1 MNDCLCKNIFFKSN
15 NELPSSGVAVKK
27 DSFVSINLQLILL
40 RGFTKVILLSSNK
53 AQWSKKGDV
62 DSISIPQIQKGLI
75 QFWKLWLNLYSRRWL
90 SPRRS
95 RVISLIP
102 LWLLQSKTKLLVVG
116 LINLRI
122 LLLKIKKN
130 FQCSKW

>member
-75 QFWKLWLNLYSRRWL
+75 QF
-90 SPRRS
+90 
-95 RVISLIP
+95 
-102 LWLLQSKTKLLVVG
+102 
-116 LINLRI
+116 
-122 LLLKIKKN
+122 
-130 FQCSKW
+130 

>member
-15 NELPSSGVAVKK
+15 NELPSSSVAVKK

-95 RVISLIP
+95 RVISLVP
-102 LWLLQSKTKLLVVG
+102 LWLLQSKKKLLAVG

-130 FQCSKW
+130 FQRSKW